1 MESII
6 NVKINKLKDHPFND
20 ILYDKINDPREKL
33 MKSLIT
39 NKKKYGYSN
48 KEIVYITK
56 NLYILSGHRRKWAS
70 EESDGKLD
78 ELRCVIV
85 NDHEFNPKSLTDPK
99 LKQIEIDKLDEYN
112 EPDITRNQTS
122 WPVILRKYSVNNL
135 NKFALSGKYFTPK
148 ERNNWAAEKCS
159 YTTDSFKKMT
169 QIYELGRHDLIQDVE
184 KGDRSVSKAWTIA
197 NALQPKVKLKYDPKR
212 MNWVEFFI
220 NNPKAMKRVVKYAN
234 DMLRQSFDIN
244 VLLK

>member
-122 WPVILRKYSVNNL
+122 WPVILRKYSVNNQ
-135 NKFALSGKYFTPK
+135 NKCMP
-148 ERNNWAAEKCS
+148 CS
-159 YTTDSFKKMT
+159 LY
-169 QIYELGRHDLIQDVE
+169 H
-184 KGDRSVSKAWTIA
+184 
-197 NALQPKVKLKYDPKR
+197 
-212 MNWVEFFI
+212 
-220 NNPKAMKRVVKYAN
+220 
-234 DMLRQSFDIN
+234 
-244 VLLK
+244 

>member
-1 MESII
+1 
-6 NVKINKLKDHPFND
+6 
-20 ILYDKINDPREKL
+20 

-99 LKQIEIDKLDEYN
+99 LKQIEIKVVGPWYKNLATAIPFWGFLVLLISLSGYSSN
-112 EPDITRNQTS
+112 KYLSQ
-122 WPVILRKYSVNNL
+122 RKYT
-135 NKFALSGKYFTPK
+135 A
-148 ERNNWAAEKCS
+148 
-159 YTTDSFKKMT
+159 
-169 QIYELGRHDLIQDVE
+169 
-184 KGDRSVSKAWTIA
+184 
-197 NALQPKVKLKYDPKR
+197 KLKEEAQIKDREARERLEEKKPCK
-212 MNWVEFFI
+212 
-220 NNPKAMKRVVKYAN
+220 
-234 DMLRQSFDIN
+234 L
-244 VLLK
+244 